1 MYQHG
6 YEEDYNGYE
15 EQQCQNLHHQDTEI
29 EFLNDQLFQVK
40 KDRDTLQSCLTYI
53 INQNQ
58 RLFNKIENLELKVKK
73 QQNK

>member
-6 YEEDYNGYE
+6 YEEDYSGYE
-15 EQQCQNLHHQDTEI
+15 EQHTEI

-58 RLFNKIENLELKVKK
+58 RLLNKIENLKLKVKK
-73 QQNK
+73 QQNNN

>member
-15 EQQCQNLHHQDTEI
+15 EQHTEI
-29 EFLNDQLFQVK
+29 EFLNDQLFEVK

-58 RLFNKIENLELKVKK
+58 RLLNKIENLKLKVKK
-73 QQNK
+73 QQTNN